1 MVFESLTVERHNPAD
16 SGNAM
21 QLACP
26 SCHTAFYVQPAE
38 LGSEGR
44 TVRCTRCRTSWYA
57 RAEDMAPMP
66 TGAEVENEAF
76 NESGAGAL
84 APLEGSPLAV
94 LPKVVPWN
102 DTVMVEV
109 NPSPSVVPDATEPDV
124 PAVAVPSPD
133 LAVAARRKPGKRR
146 VKETSP
152 LQRRIFIAVS
162 LASIAFITAIG
173 LRATVV
179 RAAPELAGLYAAIGL
194 PVNLRG
200 LEFTEIKTTHEIQD
214 GISVL
219 VIEGEVMNVTRAPV
233 EVPRLRL
240 AVLGPDQRELYAW
253 TALLPRSVL
262 PEGERLSFR
271 SRLAS
276 PPAEGKQV
284 LVRFLTRFDLTSNA
298 R

>member
-26 SCHTAFYVQPAE
+26 SCHTAFYVNPAE
-38 LGSEGR
+38 LGHEGR
-44 TVRCTRCRTSWYA
+44 AVRCTRCRTSWFA
-57 RAEDMAPMP
+57 RPEDMAPMP
-66 TGAEVENEAF
+66 
-76 NESGAGAL
+76 AGAIEALDEVPASAL
-84 APLEGSPLAV
+84 AVVEESPIAV

-109 NPSPSVVPDATEPDV
+109 NPSPSVVPDAIEPEV
-124 PAVAVPSPD
+124 PAVAVPVPD
-133 LAVAARRKPGKRR
+133 IAVPARPKPAKRR

-152 LQRRIFIAVS
+152 LQRRVFIAVS

-200 LEFTEIKTTHEIQD
+200 LEFTEIKTTHEMQD
-214 GISVL
+214 GIPVL

>member
-16 SGNAM
+16 SRNAM

-26 SCHTAFYVQPAE
+26 SCHTAFLVDPAE
-38 LGSEGR
+38 LRSEGR
-44 TVRCTRCRTSWYA
+44 AVRCTRCRTSWFARPEDVVSVPPGAEAELEGVAESAA
-57 RAEDMAPMP
+57 RANLAADAP
-66 TGAEVENEAF
+66 V
-76 NESGAGAL
+76 AL
-84 APLEGSPLAV
+84 
-94 LPKVVPWN
+94 LPQVVSWN

-109 NPSPSVVPDATEPDV
+109 NPSPSIAPVEPQAETNMMAGAMPGLIPPRPATRP
-124 PAVAVPSPD
+124 
-133 LAVAARRKPGKRR
+133 RRAKANATPR
-146 VKETSP
+146 
-152 LQRRIFIAVS
+152 QQRIFIAVS

-173 LRATVV
+173 LRTTVV
-179 RAAPELAGLYAAIGL
+179 RAAPELAGLYAAMGL

-214 GISVL
+214 GIPVL
-219 VIEGEVMNVTRAPV
+219 VIEGEVMNVTRQPV

-240 AVLGPDQRELYAW
+240 AVLGPDARELYAW

-262 PEGERLSFR
+262 PEGEKLSFR

-284 LVRFLTRFDLTSNA
+284 LVRFLTRFDLTASA

>member
-1 MVFESLTVERHNPAD
+1 MVFESLTVERHNRAD
-16 SGNAM
+16 SRNAM
-21 QLACP
+21 QLPCP
-26 SCHTAFYVQPAE
+26 SCHTAFLVDPVE

-44 TVRCTRCRTSWYA
+44 TVRCTRCRTSWFA
-57 RAEDMAPMP
+57 RPEDVVSVPAVLEAEIEMA
-66 TGAEVENEAF
+66 G
-76 NESGAGAL
+76 ESAGEPADAGAIV
-84 APLEGSPLAV
+84 A

-109 NPSPSVVPDATEPDV
+109 NPSPSIAPEAV
-124 PAVAVPSPD
+124 PAETNTIGGPMPL
-133 LAVAARRKPGKRR
+133 LALPRRAPRPRADKANTTPR
-146 VKETSP
+146 
-152 LQRRIFIAVS
+152 QRRIFIAVS

-200 LEFTEIKTTHEIQD
+200 LEFTEIKTAHEIQD
-214 GISVL
+214 GIPVL
-219 VIEGEVMNVTRAPV
+219 VIEGEVMNVTRQPV

-240 AVLGPDQRELYAW
+240 AVLGPDARELYAW

-276 PPAEGKQV
+276 PPVEGKQV
-284 LVRFLTRFDLTSNA
+284 LVRFLTRFDLTASA

>member
-1 MVFESLTVERHNPAD
+1 MVFESLTVDRHNRAD
-16 SGNAM
+16 SRNAM

-26 SCHTAFYVQPAE
+26 SCHTAFLVDPVD

-44 TVRCTRCRTSWYA
+44 TVRCTRCRTSWFARPDDVVSLPSVVEAELEMTAESAA
-57 RAEDMAPMP
+57 RAV
-66 TGAEVENEAF
+66 TAEA
-76 NESGAGAL
+76 SA
-84 APLEGSPLAV
+84 LAV

-109 NPSPSVVPDATEPDV
+109 NPSPSIAPEEAQAETNTIGGPM
-124 PAVAVPSPD
+124 PLFAPPRR
-133 LAVAARRKPGKRR
+133 AAKLRRA
-146 VKETSP
+146 KENGTP
-152 LQRRIFIAVS
+152 RQRRIFIAVS

-200 LEFTEIKTTHEIQD
+200 LEFTEIKTMHEIQD
-214 GISVL
+214 GIPVL
-219 VIEGEVMNVTRAPV
+219 VIEGEVMNVTRQPV

-240 AVLGPDQRELYAW
+240 AVLGPDARELYAW

-262 PEGERLSFR
+262 PEGEKLSFR

-284 LVRFLTRFDLTSNA
+284 LVRFLTRFDLTASA

>member
-1 MVFESLTVERHNPAD
+1 
-16 SGNAM
+16 M

-26 SCHTAFYVQPAE
+26 SCHTAFLVDPAE

-44 TVRCTRCRTSWYA
+44 TVRCTRCRTSWFA
-57 RAEDMAPMP
+57 RPEDVVSMP
-66 TGAEVENEAF
+66 SGAEAEFEVAVESAA
-76 NESGAGAL
+76 SAMVATD
-84 APLEGSPLAV
+84 APPIAV
-94 LPKVVPWN
+94 FPQVVPWN

-109 NPSPSVVPDATEPDV
+109 NPSPSIAPVEPQAEKNTTDGPMPGFIPLRPVAKSRRAKANATP
-124 PAVAVPSPD
+124 
-133 LAVAARRKPGKRR
+133 R
-146 VKETSP
+146 
-152 LQRRIFIAVS
+152 QQRIFIAVS

-173 LRATVV
+173 LRTTVV
-179 RAAPELAGLYAAIGL
+179 RAAPELAGLYAAMGL

-214 GISVL
+214 GIPVL
-219 VIEGEVMNVTRAPV
+219 VIEGEVMNVTRQPV

-240 AVLGPDQRELYAW
+240 AVLGPDARELYAW

-262 PEGERLSFR
+262 PEGEKLSFR

-284 LVRFLTRFDLTSNA
+284 LVRFLTRFDLTASA

>member
-1 MVFESLTVERHNPAD
+1 
-16 SGNAM
+16 M

-26 SCHTAFYVQPAE
+26 SCHTAFLVDPVE

-44 TVRCTRCRTSWYA
+44 TVRCTRCRTSWFA
-57 RAEDMAPMP
+57 RPQD
-66 TGAEVENEAF
+66 V
-76 NESGAGAL
+76 
-84 APLEGSPLAV
+84 AV
-94 LPKVVPWN
+94 LSLELKTAFEELAESAPGDAITAEAPPVAMLPQVVPWN
-102 DTVMVEV
+102 DTVMVEI
-109 NPSPSVVPDATEPDV
+109 NLSPSIAPGEPQTDANTIGGPMPSLV
-124 PAVAVPSPD
+124 IPPRPVAR
-133 LAVAARRKPGKRR
+133 LRRAKANATPR
-146 VKETSP
+146 
-152 LQRRIFIAVS
+152 QQRIFIAVS

-214 GISVL
+214 GIPVL
-219 VIEGEVMNVTRAPV
+219 VIEGEVMNVTRQPV

-240 AVLGPDQRELYAW
+240 AVLGPDARELYAW

-262 PEGERLSFR
+262 PEGEKLSFR

-284 LVRFLTRFDLTSNA
+284 LVRFLTRFDLTASA

>member
-26 SCHTAFYVQPAE
+26 SCHTAFYVDPAE
-38 LGSEGR
+38 LGPDGR

-57 RAEDMAPMP
+57 RTEDMAPIP
-66 TGAEVENEAF
+66 TGVDVG
-76 NESGAGAL
+76 SDAL
-84 APLEGSPLAV
+84 DEGGVGRGGGGGGPLAM

-109 NPSPSVVPDATEPDV
+109 NPGPSVVPDSIELAV

-133 LAVAARRKPGKRR
+133 LAAAPRRKPGKRR
-146 VKETSP
+146 GKETSP
-152 LQRRIFIAVS
+152 LQRRIFIGVS

-173 LRATVV
+173 LRTTVV

-214 GISVL
+214 GIPVL

-240 AVLGPDQRELYAW
+240 AVIGPDQRELYAW